1 MRDLICWLI
10 GLLFPGRGKHR
21 DEEAP
26 PVPVAPRPAPR
37 VRVPKEAVP
46 LDAEASPMVRPYVI
60 AWERERER
68 RRQRERRTA
77 LVLAT
82 AGIDYEGLS
91 A

>member
-21 DEEAP
+21 DEG
-26 PVPVAPRPAPR
+26 APRPVQLRPALC
-37 VRVPKEAVP
+37 VRTPKETAP
-46 LDAEASPMVRPYVI
+46 LDADEVAMVRPCVV
-60 AWERERER
+60 AWEKKRERQ
-68 RRQRERRTA
+68 RQRGRRTV